1 MTYFYVSF
9 LLLWNCVFHVASNR
23 VAIDTIAFYRIRNTG
38 ALKTCGVKIVII
50 DLWVWAQLRDWQMVR
65 PIR

>member
-1 MTYFYVSF
+1 MTYFSVSF

-50 DLWVWAQLRDWQMVR
+50 DW
-65 PIR
+65 